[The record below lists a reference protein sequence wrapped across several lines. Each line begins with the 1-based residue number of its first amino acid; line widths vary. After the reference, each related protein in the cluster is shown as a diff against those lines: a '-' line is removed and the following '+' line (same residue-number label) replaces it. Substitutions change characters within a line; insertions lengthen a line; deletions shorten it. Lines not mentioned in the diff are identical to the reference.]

1 VSVNQPW
8 PQPGGR
14 PPTGVRIGPAQLNG
28 QVYDIA
34 VAADRLLVGTHYS
47 IPFAEIRDVRVDDTS
62 YTVRRTP
69 TWAIVLA
76 VVLAF
81 ILLLGLLF
89 LLVKEDRRMQ
99 RATVTVFTATAVYP
113 FVMHGRTTADAYRI
127 WYPLLAAGP
136 PR

>member
-1 VSVNQPW
+1 M
-8 PQPGGR
+8 
-14 PPTGVRIGPAQLNG
+14 
-28 QVYDIA
+28 YDI
-34 VAADRLLVGTHYS
+34 VVTTDQLLIGTQYA

-69 TWAIVLA
+69 TWAVVLAIVLA
-76 VVLAF
+76 FL
-81 ILLLGLLF
+81 LLLGLFF

-99 RATVTVFTATAVYP
+99 RATVTVFTATAAYP

-127 WYPLLAAGP
+127 WYPVLAAGP